1 MFQPSAASVAELKAV
16 ALGLKL
22 VDKETKKAMSASIRS
37 VLNPIWK
44 SNIEAR
50 LVTKLDRATF
60 GSGARIAP
68 GNPARAM
75 AGTSRRPVGDGMVPV
90 EMARAVEFGAPTRAS
105 HETTYSRQGHQ
116 VTRHTKRGLPK
127 AVKAG
132 RIVYP
137 AWAELGPRLVSLWVQ
152 IIVRTIHE
160 KLEGK

>member
-1 MFQPSAASVAELKAV
+1 MFQPSAQSVAELRAV

-22 VDKETKKAMSASIRS
+22 VDKDIKKAMSASIRS
-37 VLNPIWK
+37 TLNPLWK
-44 SNIEAR
+44 ANIEAR
-50 LVTKLDRATF
+50 LVTDLDRATF
-60 GSGARIAP
+60 GTGARIAP

-90 EMARAVEFGAPTRAS
+90 EMARAVEFGAPTRS
-105 HETTYSRQGHQ
+105 RHESTYTREGAE
-116 VTRHTKRGLPK
+116 VTRHTKRGLPA

-132 RIVYP
+132 RIVYQ
-137 AWAELGPRLVSLWVQ
+137 AWAEMGPRLVSLWVQ